1 MSDPTPFDEMT
12 ASTPL
17 VACCIDDSPNGLLAL
32 IQARRLWSTQAQ
44 LVLVHVAPLPL
55 AVEMID
61 GVAVARRDDL
71 NAEQRRWLTSVGRR
85 EPDTQTVF
93 LEGLPGPEICNWAA
107 EAAPDVV
114 VVASHG
120 RGRLERALMGSVA
133 RHVVEHC
140 TRPVLMV
147 PATTK
152 NPGPVAAATMEA
164 QR

>member
-1 MSDPTPFDEMT
+1 MSTPFPLDKT
-12 ASTPL
+12 AAATPL
-17 VACCIDDSPNGLLAL
+17 IACCIDDSPNGLAAL
-32 IQARRLWSTQAQ
+32 IQARRLWGARAQ
-44 LVLVHVAPLPL
+44 LVLVHVAPRPL

-61 GVAVARRDDL
+61 GVAVPRHDDL
-71 NAEQRRWLTSVGRR
+71 NAHERRWLVNIGRHER
-85 EPDTQTVF
+85 DARTVL
-93 LEGLPGPEICNWAA
+93 LEGLPGRAICDWAA

-120 RGRLERALMGSVA
+120 RGRLERAVVGSVA

-147 PATTK
+147 PATTDT
-152 NPGPVAAATMEA
+152 PGPVAATMTEA